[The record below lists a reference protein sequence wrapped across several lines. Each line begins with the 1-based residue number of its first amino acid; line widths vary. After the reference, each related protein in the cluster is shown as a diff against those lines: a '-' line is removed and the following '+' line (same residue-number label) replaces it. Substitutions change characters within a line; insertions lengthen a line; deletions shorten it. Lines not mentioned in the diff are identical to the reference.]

1 MRIRTDGDHGH
12 RQRTIDRATEFY
24 GSSKTRAM
32 LSAAEDVRG
41 LAEAVEEI
49 LARDDLTLAQRREI
63 AATFDA
69 AVSWRVDVEKPPVSV
84 EPDG

>member
-24 GSSKTRAM
+24 GTSKTEAM
-32 LSAAEDVRG
+32 LNAAEDTVR
-41 LAEAVEEI
+41 LAGAVEEI
-49 LARDDLTLAQRREI
+49 LERDDHTPAQKREI
-63 AATFDA
+63 AATVDA
-69 AVSWRVDVEKPPVSV
+69 RVSWRVAYDETVSV